1 MIVPLKQI
9 SVVEKKTFT
18 PSLNIL
24 TQRQRNRFSPP
35 RCFLHGC
42 STLNRSMGPVDE
54 TKESFTL
61 DCYFRFV
68 HWKRAL
74 Y

>member
-9 SVVEKKTFT
+9 SVVEKKAFT
-18 PSLNIL
+18 PSLNTL
-24 TQRQRNRFSPP
+24 TQRRRNRYSPP
-35 RCFLHGC
+35 WSFLHGC
-42 STLNRSMGPVDE
+42 STFYRSMGPVDE

-68 HWKRAL
+68 YWKCAL